1 VCRVAR
7 LYCESRQPS
16 LFDMCSLIPRR
27 EILGSSPTMPAPDQN
42 LPTIEDRIPE
52 VVADS
57 PKNTLPIQLI
67 QLKTA
72 PVDHPRD

>member
-1 VCRVAR
+1 MCRVAR
-7 LYCESRQPS
+7 LCCSSRQPS
-16 LFDMCSLIPRR
+16 LSDMCSLILRR
-27 EILGSSPTMPAPDQN
+27 EILGSSPTRPAPDQN
-42 LPTIEDRIPE
+42 LPTIEERIPE

-57 PKNTLPIQLI
+57 PKNMLLIELI